1 MKYLV
6 SIVLGFAL
14 EFDAK
19 PAKIFSMMAN
29 ISYSM
34 KYLMIFLMLMG
45 LVMLSYFISNSFA
58 SCIEN
63 EDWLDAPCMDSF
75 PINRV
80 EFQKDWKPYYDYK
93 GSELME
99 SKYVEMQQAINDGTF
114 NEWKSNRENSNVYY
128 YYLSVDKVPNQQERF
143 IFDDE
148 VETYSSFPPYFV
160 IALASIFVIIIVV
173 IVIAFVSRRKRK

>member
-1 MKYLV
+1 MKSRLL
-6 SIVLGFAL
+6 ILLGFL
-14 EFDAK
+14 S
-19 PAKIFSMMAN
+19 FS
-29 ISYSM
+29 
-34 KYLMIFLMLMG
+34 FMLPQ
-45 LVMLSYFISNSFA
+45 SFA

-63 EDWLDAPCMDSF
+63 EDWSNAPCMDSF
-75 PINRV
+75 PINRA
-80 EFQKDWKPYYDYK
+80 EFQMNWKPYYDYK

-148 VETYSSFPPYFV
+148 VEKYSSFPPYFV
-160 IALASIFVIIIVV
+160 IALASIFVIIIAV
-173 IVIAFVSRRKRK
+173 IVITFVSRRKRK